1 MRAVNVEAQACNTS
15 PWLKEEDREF
25 ETNLS
30 YLKRLYFGGGRRAQK
45 SGQLQS
51 STRILQSAQKKT
63 EELKIPRLNQRPKSA
78 TWAGPAPFPAPRS
91 LTRTQGS
98 GGTKCGL

>member
-15 PWLKEEDREF
+15 PWFKEEDREF

-30 YLKRLYFGGGRRAQK
+30 YVMRLYFGGGGGRAENSGRLQHHPPALRKRRQEH
-45 SGQLQS
+45 G
-51 STRILQSAQKKT
+51 IPG
-63 EELKIPRLNQRPKSA
+63 LKRRPPSA
-78 TWAGPAPFPAPRS
+78 TWAGPGPFPAPRS

-98 GGTKCGL
+98 GGTRCGL

>member
-15 PWLKEEDREF
+15 PWFKEEDREF

-30 YLKRLYFGGGRRAQK
+30 YVMRLYFGGGGGRAENSGRLQYYPPALRKRRQEH
-45 SGQLQS
+45 G
-51 STRILQSAQKKT
+51 IPG
-63 EELKIPRLNQRPKSA
+63 LKRLPPSA
-78 TWAGPAPFPAPRS
+78 TWAGPGPFPAPRS

-98 GGTKCGL
+98 GGTRCGL